1 MQTNAEALT
10 ATVAADE
17 AAVRN
22 AEEAIKADEA
32 AIENAKLQLS
42 YCFIHT
48 RSTAAPGSGL
58 DVGNLAAPKR
68 DAAPG
73 NPAVGPHLRRF
84 HDFAKRSVGRAAKHV
99 ARRVEGGS
107 ASARRTR

>member
-42 YCFIHT
+42 YCFIQSPIDG
-48 RSTAAPGSGL
+48 RAGQRL
-58 DVGNLAAPKR
+58 VDVGNLAAP
-68 DAAPG
+68 
-73 NPAVGPHLRRF
+73 
-84 HDFAKRSVGRAAKHV
+84 SVGR
-99 ARRVEGGS
+99 RS
-107 ASARRTR
+107 W

>member
-1 MQTNAEALT
+1 M

-42 YCFIHT
+42 YCFIHSP
-48 RSTAAPGSGL
+48 STVAPGS
-58 DVGNLAAPKR
+58 D
-68 DAAPG
+68 
-73 NPAVGPHLRRF
+73 
-84 HDFAKRSVGRAAKHV
+84 S
-99 ARRVEGGS
+99 
-107 ASARRTR
+107 